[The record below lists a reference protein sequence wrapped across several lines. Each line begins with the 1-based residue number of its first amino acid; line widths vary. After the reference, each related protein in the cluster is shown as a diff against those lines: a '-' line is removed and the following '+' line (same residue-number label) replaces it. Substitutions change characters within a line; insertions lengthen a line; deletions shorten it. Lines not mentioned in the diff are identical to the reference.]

1 MEDFFGTAIFIIFLA
16 ISLFGRM
23 NRAAKQRDRR
33 AELEEEDADD
43 APRAERPTW
52 PGPVAGPGVP
62 GLPKP
67 EWPQAPTA
75 RRQGAGPVRRAP
87 SPSAQPRPEEAGA
100 RGAMPQEAGPE
111 EAGKGWGQLE
121 RAGEEGARTDW
132 FGTEGVRTEG
142 SRTEGPTGTMD
153 DVVARFAAES
163 NRFMST
169 RFETELANPDRLEV
183 EPSPSVATTRVLLR
197 LPRARWAQAVALS
210 EVLGKPVSMR
220 RRK

>member
-1 MEDFFGTAIFIIFLA
+1 M
-16 ISLFGRM
+16 
-23 NRAAKQRDRR
+23 
-33 AELEEEDADD
+33 
-43 APRAERPTW
+43 
-52 PGPVAGPGVP
+52 
-62 GLPKP
+62 
-67 EWPQAPTA
+67 
-75 RRQGAGPVRRAP
+75 RRAP
-87 SPSAQPRPEEAGA
+87 LPSAQPRPEEAGA

-111 EAGKGWGQLE
+111 EARKGWGQLE